1 MGKGGGIMKTFIV
14 SVSRMAKGKEGYK
27 QNKYRFGWS
36 FYPEQHTIES
46 LIKLA
51 AVEGYS
57 FLAGEFARESPAH
70 YGREDVNTARITEN
84 FRQTYIIPLDDDGKE
99 SEAVEFW
106 ENDLLFKTFGGGYY
120 HSASSTIE
128 QPRIRPIF
136 ELDTPITDSGLYQEI
151 RHAFGWYYNQDGA
164 KRIDVLPQIPQ
175 VWYGSPHPT
184 NYRILAGVLPIQAIQ
199 QLILDPYRQV
209 VTAQREARRREI
221 DQYQRQNR
229 DKGDGG
235 GILLWLARRQPGDNR
250 NLCLLWASSQL
261 KKLGETWATVG
272 NDLIAAC
279 RANGYFDAY
288 AHSDREIQRVFGK
301 GKAL

>member
-1 MGKGGGIMKTFIV
+1 MKTFTV
-14 SVSRMAKGKEGYK
+14 SVSRMAKGKEGYSRD
-27 QNKYRFGWS
+27 KYRFGWS

-46 LIKLA
+46 LVKLA

-57 FLAGEFARESPAH
+57 FLAGEFDRKPPSH
-70 YGREDVNTARITEN
+70 YGREEDVSTARISEN
-84 FRQTYIIPLDDDGKE
+84 FRQTSIIPLDDDGKE
-99 SEAVEFW
+99 SDAVEFW

-120 HSASSTIE
+120 HSASSTQE

-136 ELDTPITDSGLYQEI
+136 ELDSPITDSKLYQEI
-151 RHAFGWYYNQDGA
+151 RHAFGWYYNQAGS
-164 KRIDVLPQIPQ
+164 KRIDVIPQIPQ

-184 NYRILAGVLPIQAIQ
+184 RYRVLANVLPIQAIQ
-199 QLILDPYRQV
+199 QLLLDPYRQV
-209 VTAQREARRREI
+209 KAAQLEARRREI
-221 DQYQRQNR
+221 EQYQRQNK
-229 DKGDGG
+229 DSSGG
-235 GILLWLARRQPGDNR
+235 GILVWLARRQPGDNR

-272 NDLIAAC
+272 NDIVAAC

-288 AHSDREIQRVFGK
+288 AHTDSEIERIFSK

>member
-1 MGKGGGIMKTFIV
+1 MKTFIV
-14 SVSRMAKGKEGYK
+14 SVSRMAKGKKGYSRD
-27 QNKYRFGWS
+27 KYQFGWS

-51 AVEGYS
+51 TVEGYS
-57 FLAGEFARESPAH
+57 FLAGEFARESPAY
-70 YGREDVNTARITEN
+70 YGRADDVSTARITEN
-84 FRQTYIIPLDDDGKE
+84 FRQTFIIPLDDDGKE
-99 SEAVEFW
+99 SDAVEFW

-120 HSASSTIE
+120 HSASSTQE

-136 ELDTPITDSGLYQEI
+136 ELDSPITDSQLYQEI
-151 RHAFGWYYNQDGA
+151 RHAFGWYYNRDGS
-164 KRIDVLPQIPQ
+164 KRIDVIPQIPQ

-184 NYRILAGVLPIQAIQ
+184 SYRVLANVLPIQAIQ

-209 VTAQREARRREI
+209 KAAQREAQRREI
-221 DQYQRQNR
+221 ERYQRQNG
-229 DKGDGG
+229 DDGG
-235 GILLWLARRQPGDNR
+235 GILVWLARRQPGDNR

-272 NDLIAAC
+272 NDIVAAC

-288 AHSDREIQRVFGK
+288 AHTDSEIERIFSK
-301 GKAL
+301 GKAP